1 VDERQHAAIQRWE
14 RRWVTF
20 GAAMLLLFLALIVL
34 VLATEGGHI
43 VHGGGRLTPAE
54 IAQVPLFSN
63 PGATE
68 LTGGDFQI
76 GIVAQAFS
84 FNPAAIDL
92 PVGAHARFY
101 LTSKDVLHG
110 FMIENTNVNLEVIP
124 GELAY
129 ADYVFRKPGTYH
141 LVCNEYCG
149 INHQDMI
156 GTINVL
162 PAAEY
167 RQKVDAGT
175 AAGQAAALTPVA
187 GGAQA
192 GGAPSGSAQAAAPAV
207 SGGKVY
213 ASNCASCH
221 GQEGKGHPGAFP
233 PLAGHAPGLYRA
245 DRGYPI
251 DVLLYGLQGK
261 ITVDGHDYDNVM
273 PAWSQLSDAELAAV
287 ANAMMNDWGNGASL
301 PADFRPYSAGDFAS
315 ARGRGLS
322 AAAVHDERAK
332 LGLP

>member
-1 VDERQHAAIQRWE
+1 MDESQHRIIERWE
-14 RRWVTF
+14 RRWVVF
-20 GAAMLLLFLALIVL
+20 GGVMLLVFLGLIVY

-43 VHGGGRLTPAE
+43 VHGGGRVTPAE

-68 LTGGDFQI
+68 LSSGEFQVA
-76 GIVAQAFS
+76 IVAQAFS
-84 FNPAAIDL
+84 FNPSSIDL
-92 PVGAHARFY
+92 PVGARTRFY

-110 FMIENTNVNLEVIP
+110 FMIENTTVNLEVIP

-129 ADYVFRKPGTYH
+129 ADWVFKKPGTYH

-156 GTINVL
+156 GTITVL
-162 PAAEY
+162 PASQY
-167 RQKVDAGT
+167 RQKVAAGE
-175 AAGQAAALTPVA
+175 AEGQAAALAPVA

-192 GGAPSGSAQAAAPAV
+192 GGAQAAAPAV
-207 SGGKVY
+207 SGSKVY

-221 GQEGKGHPGAFP
+221 GQGGDGHPGAFP
-233 PLAGHAPGLYRA
+233 PLAGHAPRLYEA

-251 DVLLYGLQGK
+251 EVLLYGLQGK
-261 ITVDGHDYDNVM
+261 INVDGQSYNNVM
-273 PAWSQLSDAELAAV
+273 PAWSQLSNEDLAAV
-287 ANAMMNDWGNGASL
+287 ANAMMHDFGNGASL
-301 PADFRPYSAGDFAS
+301 PADFRPYTADEFDA
-315 ARGRGLS
+315 ARGQGLS
-322 AAAVHDERAK
+322 AADVHAERTK